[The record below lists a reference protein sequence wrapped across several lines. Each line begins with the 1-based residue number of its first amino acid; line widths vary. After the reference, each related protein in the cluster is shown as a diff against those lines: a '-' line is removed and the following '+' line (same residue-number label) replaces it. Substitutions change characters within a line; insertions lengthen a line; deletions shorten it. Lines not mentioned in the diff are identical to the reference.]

1 MSLTSGA
8 SPPSP
13 GSIPRLA
20 ALRSASLEIASWNI
34 QKCVGVD
41 FRRDVARTARVLAA
55 LQADVIGLQEVVR
68 TGDMDQAAMLARA
81 LDMSLAWG
89 PARSVSGGTFGN
101 ALLVRGE
108 VLEKRVHDMS
118 VPHQE
123 KRACLDVVTKVRKPG
138 GDLVVRVF
146 VCHFGLG
153 FREREH
159 QAARLREMVQSAP
172 HDAPRI
178 VLGDF
183 NEWQRRGPVGR
194 ALAAEFPRTPKRV
207 PTHPSPLPIFAL
219 DRITWDAPLDG
230 EIHVHGVQRASDHR
244 LIRASLTAE

>member
-8 SPPSP
+8 SPPNP

-20 ALRSASLEIASWNI
+20 ALRSASLDIASWNI

-41 FRRDVARTARVLAA
+41 FRRDVARTTRILAA
-55 LQADVIGLQEVVR
+55 LHADVIGLQEVIR
-68 TGDMDQAAMLARA
+68 TSEMDQADSIARA

-89 PARSVSGGTFGN
+89 PARDVRDGTFGN

-108 VLEKRVHDMS
+108 VLEKRVHDLS

-123 KRACLDVVTKVRKPG
+123 KRACLDVVAEVRG
-138 GDLVVRVF
+138 LVVRVF

-159 QAARLREMVQSAP
+159 QAARLRELVRSA
-172 HDAPRI
+172 APGTPRV

-207 PTHPSPLPIFAL
+207 PTHPSPLPLFAL

-230 EIHVHGVQRASDHR
+230 EIHVHAVDRASDHR
-244 LIRASLTAE
+244 LIRASLTAVVE